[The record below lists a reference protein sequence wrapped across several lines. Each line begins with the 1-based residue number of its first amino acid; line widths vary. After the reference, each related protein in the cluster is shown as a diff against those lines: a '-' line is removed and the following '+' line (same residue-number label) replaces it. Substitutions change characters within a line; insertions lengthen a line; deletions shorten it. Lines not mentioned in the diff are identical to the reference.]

1 LRAATL
7 ALALALRS
15 LSFAAHPVS
24 ATKVVV
30 QISNDAPRTWSTDL
44 NNADNVLAAI
54 PGAEVDTMVY
64 DLGIGMLKAESTV
77 ANRVAKAVSSG
88 IKVVACE
95 NTIRK
100 AKLNPQDMHADIGYV
115 PSGVVEIMAQQGDG
129 WSYLRPWVS
138 LCSQKGPLN
147 SGPFFATT
155 QARC

>member
-1 LRAATL
+1 MRAAT
-7 ALALALRS
+7 LALALRS

-30 QISNDAPRTWSTDL
+30 QISNDAPRTWSTAL

>member
-1 LRAATL
+1 LRAAT
-7 ALALALRS
+7 LALALRS

-30 QISNDAPRTWSTDL
+30 QISNDAPRTWSTAL

-54 PGAEVDTMVY
+54 PGAEVDTMIY

>member
-1 LRAATL
+1 LRAAT
-7 ALALALRS
+7 LALALRS

-30 QISNDAPRTWSTDL
+30 QISNDAPRTWSTAL

-100 AKLNPQDMHADIGYV
+100 AKLNPKDMHADIGYV